1 MDTLADIHGDRRL
14 VVEADGGI
22 RCTYQQARKRVNRWA
37 GGIAHRTEPGQRV
50 VIAAANSYE
59 SFLLCLA
66 ASRAGTIPVP
76 LNPQMRPDE
85 VAHVRRDSGASLV
98 IRRAADVDLRA
109 PLTDPHPTD
118 PGDSA
123 ALFYTSG
130 TTGIPKGVE
139 LTHTALVGQVAAG
152 AAWPSALHRD
162 EAVVSLPIAHIMG
175 FVSLLGLACAGIP
188 VYHLPNFRPDEVL
201 DAIEAR
207 RSTMFVGVPAMYR
220 MMIEAGAEDY
230 DLSSVRVWGA
240 GADVMPA
247 DLALR
252 FKRMGA
258 SVSLPLVG
266 SFGEA
271 IFMEG
276 YGMVEVG
283 GGVAAKLSPP
293 LLPVGLGESLGF
305 ALPSC
310 RLKVVDEG
318 GDEVETGAVGELWV
332 RGPGVLKGYW
342 NAPEATGDVVTAD
355 GWLRT
360 GDLARRGPF
369 GTVAFVGRQKDV
381 IMHGGYSVYAREVEQ
396 ALEEHPAVLEAAVLG
411 RPDDRLGEV
420 PVAALRLDDDAADG
434 PDEIADWL
442 VERLAD
448 YKVPRDLVVVADLP
462 RTSTNKVQKA
472 ELRPLFA

>member
-1 MDTLADIHGDRRL
+1 
-14 VVEADGGI
+14 
-22 RCTYQQARKRVNRWA
+22 
-37 GGIAHRTEPGQRV
+37 
-50 VIAAANSYE
+50 
-59 SFLLCLA
+59 
-66 ASRAGTIPVP
+66 
-76 LNPQMRPDE
+76 
-85 VAHVRRDSGASLV
+85 
-98 IRRAADVDLRA
+98 
-109 PLTDPHPTD
+109 
-118 PGDSA
+118 
-123 ALFYTSG
+123 
-130 TTGIPKGVE
+130 
-139 LTHTALVGQVAAG
+139 
-152 AAWPSALHRD
+152 
-162 EAVVSLPIAHIMG
+162 
-175 FVSLLGLACAGIP
+175 
-188 VYHLPNFRPDEVL
+188 
-201 DAIEAR
+201 
-207 RSTMFVGVPAMYR
+207 
-220 MMIEAGAEDY
+220 
-230 DLSSVRVWGA
+230 
-240 GADVMPA
+240 
-247 DLALR
+247 
-252 FKRMGA
+252 
-258 SVSLPLVG
+258 
-266 SFGEA
+266 
-271 IFMEG
+271 MEG